1 MPLKRSLPIRTTSS
15 IQKCNKNIVKKRTC
29 FWTFLP
35 IWTTRCCIRSPAW
48 PTYSTPNG
56 PRVLEYSPG
65 PGVQH
70 FGISVAKRA
79 AVPALHVPIL
89 RFRIKAFGV
98 VPSQPATS
106 LWTAVLPTDR
116 RQLKTC
122 DSRADEM
129 SSFQPILLGSHD
141 EIMLHVHGTSV

>member
-1 MPLKRSLPIRTTSS
+1 M
-15 IQKCNKNIVKKRTC
+15 
-29 FWTFLP
+29 
-35 IWTTRCCIRSPAW
+35 
-48 PTYSTPNG
+48 
-56 PRVLEYSPG
+56 
-65 PGVQH
+65 
-70 FGISVAKRA
+70 AKRA

-89 RFRIKAFGV
+89 RCRIKAFGVRSGV

-122 DSRADEM
+122 DSRADEI

-141 EIMLHVHGTSV
+141 EIIMHVHGTSV

>member
-1 MPLKRSLPIRTTSS
+1 
-15 IQKCNKNIVKKRTC
+15 
-29 FWTFLP
+29 
-35 IWTTRCCIRSPAW
+35 
-48 PTYSTPNG
+48 
-56 PRVLEYSPG
+56 
-65 PGVQH
+65 VQH

-89 RFRIKAFGV
+89 RCRIKAFGV

-122 DSRADEM
+122 DSRADEI
-129 SSFQPILLGSHD
+129 SSFQPLLLGSHD
-141 EIMLHVHGTSV
+141 EIIMHVHGTSV

>member
-1 MPLKRSLPIRTTSS
+1 MQRKVLYQKPGVALAYSS
-15 IQKCNKNIVKKRTC
+15 TH
-29 FWTFLP
+29 T
-35 IWTTRCCIRSPAW
+35 
-48 PTYSTPNG
+48 
-56 PRVLEYSPG
+56 
-65 PGVQH
+65 GVQH

-89 RFRIKAFGV
+89 RCRIKAFGV

-122 DSRADEM
+122 DSRADEI
-129 SSFQPILLGSHD
+129 SSFQPLLLGSHD
-141 EIMLHVHGTSV
+141 EIIMHVHGTSV